1 MDAAPVT
8 RTRLPRAERMEQTLA
23 AAHALFAERGYTA
36 VTMDDVAAA
45 VGVTKPL
52 LYNYFGNKERL
63 YLACLE
69 ESADTLVST
78 VTEAVGAADRP
89 PDALGDG
96 IRAFFSFVAEDR
108 SSWAVLFDETVP
120 ASGEIADRVAQY
132 REQILDAV
140 ADASLQ
146 QFPPHA
152 REGVR
157 VETEALSTAILGAVE
172 ALTRWWL
179 RTEAISASYA
189 AELLIATIQPGL
201 RQVSEVP
208 DTTSGEPNS

>member
-1 MDAAPVT
+1 MESAPAT

-23 AAHALFAERGYTA
+23 AAHALFAERGFTA

-69 ESADTLVST
+69 ESADALVST
-78 VTEAVGAADRP
+78 VLDAVAAADRP

-96 IRAFFSFVAEDR
+96 IRAFFRFVSEDR
-108 SSWAVLFDETVP
+108 SSWAVLFDETIP
-120 ASGEIADRVAQY
+120 ASGEIADRVARY

-140 ADASLQ
+140 ANASLQ
-146 QFPPHA
+146 QFPAHT
-152 REGVR
+152 REQVR
-157 VETEALSTAILGAVE
+157 VETEMLATAILGAVE

-179 RTEAISASYA
+179 RTEAVSASYA

-201 RQVSEVP
+201 RQVSELP
-208 DTTSGEPNS
+208 DTTPGEPNP